1 MEEEWNQQQVGDDKT
16 VQWGFKRDAGFFVVV
31 IRHKPLHSSRRGP
44 VDDYTVY
51 RSRLSAEQRKHI
63 ELLAA
68 SGSEPLR
75 SLRPAGLQ
83 PLTGVTHRD
92 STLRAEGVTAK
103 MQEDEERVRV
113 DISRS
118 FLPYP
123 FS

>member
-1 MEEEWNQQQVGDDKT
+1 MEEEWNQLQVGDDKT
-16 VQWGFKRDAGFFVVV
+16 VQWGFQRDAGFFVVV
-31 IRHKPLHSSRRGP
+31 IRHNQLHSSRRGH
-44 VDDYTVY
+44 VGDYTVY

-63 ELLAA
+63 EVREQ
-68 SGSEPLR
+68 S
-75 SLRPAGLQ
+75 SLRKSGLQ